1 MYGHLQSAASPVL
14 RPFNIVAV
22 LVSSRRLLRG
32 SGRSAV
38 FSLRNDN
45 LMVNKQLYPHT
56 KICGLIT
63 ALGLVVSLGCA
74 SDRSRSH
81 IAWEQSRIVDLTHSF
96 GSNTIVWPTEQDFKL
111 TVQHAEDTPGGY
123 YYASNRVE
131 MPEHGG
137 THIDA
142 PIHFSKGKQTL
153 DQIPIERLTGAG
165 VRIDIVEQCARN
177 RDYQIATWDLEQWET
192 KHGRIPD
199 HAIVLLS
206 TGYARFWPSRKDY
219 LGTEVRGQEGVRELH
234 FPGLH
239 PEAAAWLVRERRV
252 KAVGIDTA
260 SIDYGQST
268 KFETHVA
275 LLSQNVP
282 VFENL
287 SNLHDLPARGF
298 DVIALPMK
306 IAGGTGGPL
315 RIIAVVPP
323 AP

>member
-1 MYGHLQSAASPVL
+1 MA
-14 RPFNIVAV
+14 IAV
-22 LVSSRRLLRG
+22 LG
-32 SGRSAV
+32 QV
-38 FSLRNDN
+38 F
-45 LMVNKQLYPHT
+45 
-56 KICGLIT
+56 I
-63 ALGLVVSLGCA
+63 LGCVT
-74 SDRSRSH
+74 DRSRNH
-81 IAWEQSRIVDLTHSF
+81 IVWEQSRIVDLTHSF
-96 GSNTIVWPTEQDFKL
+96 GSDTIVWPTEQDFRL
-111 TVQHAEDTPGGY
+111 VVQHAEDTVGGY

-153 DQIPIERLTGAG
+153 DQIPIDRMVGAG
-165 VRIDIVEQCARN
+165 IRIDVTEQCG
-177 RDYQIATWDLEQWET
+177 RDRGYRVTISDLERWEAV
-192 KHGRIPD
+192 HHRIPKG
-199 HAIVLLS
+199 AIVLLD
-206 TGYARFWPSRKDY
+206 TGFAGFWPSRKDY
-219 LGTEVRGQEGVRELH
+219 LGTEARGQEGVRALH

-239 PEAAAWLVRERRV
+239 PEAAVWLVRERGV

-268 KFETHVA
+268 NFETHVA
-275 LLSQNVP
+275 LLSHNVP

-315 RIIAVVPP
+315 RIIAVVSPLP
-323 AP
+323 